1 MLGANVNTGRFE
13 PDIDTMRTV
22 ITLCSSMLSRLHVK
36 GVIWASLRTRFAAD
50 TSSAVKIDDPIVAC
64 KQRSDRA
71 YLNTRS
77 IGAVVTPHYRKEPP
91 GIGKRPLFN
100 VLYPRSVNTDRH
112 VVLGLAR
119 NCTRMAADTFSVID
133 YEAEVHRRAKSKF
146 NVNES
151 YGLVTKYFRSKQ
163 SQQIVRNQFI
173 RRSVNKL
180 SPKCALA
187 LTFAW
192 VAKNLSGGNCP

>member
-1 MLGANVNTGRFE
+1 MVGGLHIKRVV
-13 PDIDTMRTV
+13 RT
-22 ITLCSSMLSRLHVK
+22 C
-36 GVIWASLRTRFAAD
+36 LRAGFAAD
-50 TSSAVKIDDPIVAC
+50 ASTAVKIDNAVFAREKGRDGA
-64 KQRSDRA
+64 D
-71 YLNTRS
+71 LNTRR

-151 YGLVTKYFRSKQ
+151 HGLVTKYFRSKQ

-192 VAKNLSGGNCP
+192 VAKNLSGGNRP